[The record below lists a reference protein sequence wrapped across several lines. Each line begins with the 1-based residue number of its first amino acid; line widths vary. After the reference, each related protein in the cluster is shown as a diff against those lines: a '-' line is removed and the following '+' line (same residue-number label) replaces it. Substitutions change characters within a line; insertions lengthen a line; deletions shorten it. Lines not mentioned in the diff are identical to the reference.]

1 MVNTLKK
8 KLAIEFLIIFF
19 LIPLVVILIN
29 LFISNQKVFVF
40 LPLFLVFFLSL
51 YLLKKTPSFSFNSLK
66 KKIDWKFFFLISLV
80 FVISGFLYTMIL
92 DRNLL
97 FNLPKNYFFLWVA
110 VMIFYPIF
118 SVIPQEIIFRVLF
131 FERYS
136 CLFKNQFLYLI
147 LNSIIFAYIHLVF
160 QNFHAFFITLITSPV
175 FAHAYV
181 NKSFKT
187 CFLTHTIGGQLVFTY
202 GLGNF
207 FY

>member
-80 FVISGFLYTMIL
+80 FVISGFFYTMIL

-202 GLGNF
+202 GLGKY

>member
-80 FVISGFLYTMIL
+80 FVISGFFYTMIL

>member
-1 MVNTLKK
+1 MASTIKK
-8 KLAIEFLIIFF
+8 KLKIEFLVIYF
-19 LIPLVVILIN
+19 LIPLMVIFIN
-29 LFISNQKVFVF
+29 FFFSEQKIFVF

-51 YLLKKTPSFSFNSLK
+51 YLLKKTPSFSFDFLK
-66 KKIDWKFFFLISLV
+66 KETEWKFFFLVSLIFIV
-80 FVISGFLYTMIL
+80 SGFFYTIIL
-92 DRNLL
+92 DSNLL
-97 FNLPKNYFFLWVA
+97 FKLPKNYFFIWIA
-110 VMIFYPIF
+110 VILFYPIL

-160 QNFHAFFITLITSPV
+160 QNFHAFFITLITSPI
-175 FAHAYV
+175 FAYAYL

-187 CFLTHTIGGQLVFTY
+187 CFLTHTVGGQLVFTY
-202 GLGNF
+202 GLGEY

>member
-8 KLAIEFLIIFF
+8 KLAIEFLIIFC
-19 LIPLVVILIN
+19 LIPLGVILVNI
-29 LFISNQKVFVF
+29 FVSNQKIFVF

-80 FVISGFLYTMIL
+80 FIISGFFYTMIL

-160 QNFHAFFITLITSPV
+160 QNFHAFFITLITSPI
-175 FAHAYV
+175 FAYAYI

>member
-1 MVNTLKK
+1 MVYTLKK
-8 KLAIEFLIIFF
+8 KLKIEFFIIYF
-19 LIPLVVILIN
+19 LIPLIVISIN
-29 LFISNQKVFVF
+29 FFFSEQKIFVF

-51 YLLKKTPSFSFNSLK
+51 YLLKKTSSFSFNSFK
-66 KKIDWKFFFLISLV
+66 KKIDWNFFFLTSLFFLIS
-80 FVISGFLYTMIL
+80 GFFYTIIL
-92 DRNLL
+92 DSNLL

-110 VMIFYPIF
+110 VMLVYPFF
-118 SVIPQEIIFRVLF
+118 SVLPQEIIFRVLF

-160 QNFHAFFITLITSPV
+160 QNFHAFFITLITSPI
-175 FAHAYV
+175 FAYAYI

-202 GLGNF
+202 GLGKY

>member
-1 MVNTLKK
+1 MASTIKK
-8 KLAIEFLIIFF
+8 KLKIEFLVIYF
-19 LIPLVVILIN
+19 LIPLMVIFIN
-29 LFISNQKVFVF
+29 FFFSEQKIFVF

-51 YLLKKTPSFSFNSLK
+51 YLLKKTPSFSFDFLK
-66 KKIDWKFFFLISLV
+66 KETEWKFFFLVSLIFIV
-80 FVISGFLYTMIL
+80 SGFFYTIIL
-92 DRNLL
+92 DSNLL
-97 FNLPKNYFFLWVA
+97 FKLPKNYFFIWIA
-110 VMIFYPIF
+110 VILFYPIL

-160 QNFHAFFITLITSPV
+160 QNFHAFFITLITSPI
-175 FAHAYV
+175 FAHAYL

-187 CFLTHTIGGQLVFTY
+187 CFLTHTVGGQLVFTY
-202 GLGNF
+202 GLGEY

>member
-1 MVNTLKK
+1 MANTIKK
-8 KLAIEFLIIFF
+8 KLKIEFLIIYF
-19 LIPLVVILIN
+19 LIPSLVIFIN
-29 LFISNQKVFVF
+29 FFFSEQKIFVF

-51 YLLKKTPSFSFNSLK
+51 YLLKKTPSFSFQSFK
-66 KKIDWKFFFLISLV
+66 KKTEWKFFFLVSLI
-80 FVISGFLYTMIL
+80 FVVSGFVYTIIL
-92 DRNLL
+92 DSNLL
-97 FNLPKNYFFLWVA
+97 FNLPKNYFFIWVA
-110 VMIFYPIF
+110 VILIYPIL

-160 QNFHAFFITLITSPV
+160 QNFHAFFITLITSPI
-175 FAHAYV
+175 FAYAYL

-202 GLGNF
+202 GLGEY

>member
-1 MVNTLKK
+1 MANTIKK
-8 KLAIEFLIIFF
+8 KLKIEFLIIYF
-19 LIPLVVILIN
+19 LIPLLVIFIN
-29 LFISNQKVFVF
+29 FFFSEQKIFVF

-51 YLLKKTPSFSFNSLK
+51 YLLKKTPSFSFDFLK
-66 KKIDWKFFFLISLV
+66 KETEWKFFFLVSLIFIV
-80 FVISGFLYTMIL
+80 SGFFYTIIL
-92 DRNLL
+92 DSNLL
-97 FNLPKNYFFLWVA
+97 FNLPKNYFFIWLA
-110 VMIFYPIF
+110 VILFYPIL

-160 QNFHAFFITLITSPV
+160 QNFHAFFITLITSPI
-175 FAHAYV
+175 FAYAYL

-187 CFLTHTIGGQLVFTY
+187 CFLTHTVGGQLVFTY
-202 GLGNF
+202 GLGEY

>member
-1 MVNTLKK
+1 MASTIKK
-8 KLAIEFLIIFF
+8 KLKIEFLVIYF
-19 LIPLVVILIN
+19 LIPLMVIFIN
-29 LFISNQKVFVF
+29 FFFSEQKIFVF

-51 YLLKKTPSFSFNSLK
+51 YLLKKTPGFSFDFLK
-66 KKIDWKFFFLISLV
+66 KKTEWKFFFLVSLIFIV
-80 FVISGFLYTMIL
+80 SGFVYTIIL
-92 DRNLL
+92 DSNLL
-97 FNLPKNYFFLWVA
+97 FNFPKNYFFIWVA
-110 VMIFYPIF
+110 VILFYPIL

-160 QNFHAFFITLITSPV
+160 QNFHAFFITLITSPI
-175 FAHAYV
+175 FAYAYL

-187 CFLTHTIGGQLVFTY
+187 CFLIHTVGGQLVFTY
-202 GLGNF
+202 GLGEY

>member
-1 MVNTLKK
+1 MVDTLKK
-8 KLAIEFLIIFF
+8 KLKIEFFIIYF
-19 LIPLVVILIN
+19 LIPLIVISIK
-29 LFISNQKVFVF
+29 FFFSEQKIFVF
-40 LPLFLVFFLSL
+40 LPLFLVFFLSI

-66 KKIDWKFFFLISLV
+66 KKIDWNFFFLTSAF
-80 FVISGFLYTMIL
+80 FVISGFFYTIIL
-92 DRNLL
+92 DSNLL

-110 VMIFYPIF
+110 IILFYPIF

-160 QNFHAFFITLITSPV
+160 QNFHAFFITLITSPI
-175 FAHAYV
+175 FAYAYI

>member
-8 KLAIEFLIIFF
+8 KLVIEFLIIYC
-19 LIPLVVILIN
+19 LIPLIVISIN
-29 LFISNQKVFVF
+29 FFFSEQKIFVF

-51 YLLKKTPSFSFNSLK
+51 YLLKKTPSFSFESLK
-66 KKIDWKFFFLISLV
+66 KKTEWNFFFLISLIFIV
-80 FVISGFLYTMIL
+80 SAFSYTIIL
-92 DRNLL
+92 DSNLL

-110 VMIFYPIF
+110 VMLLYPIF

-136 CLFKNQFLYLI
+136 CLFKDQFLYLV

-160 QNFHAFFITLITSPV
+160 QNFHAFFITLITSPI
-175 FAHAYV
+175 FAYAYL

-187 CFLTHTIGGQLVFTY
+187 CLLVHTIGGQLVFTY
-202 GLGNF
+202 GLGKF

>member
-1 MVNTLKK
+1 MVDTLKK
-8 KLAIEFLIIFF
+8 KLKIEFFIIYF
-19 LIPLVVILIN
+19 LIPLIVISIN
-29 LFISNQKVFVF
+29 FFFSEQKIFVF

-51 YLLKKTPSFSFNSLK
+51 YLLKKTSSFSFNSFK
-66 KKIDWKFFFLISLV
+66 KNIDWNFFFLTSLFFLIS
-80 FVISGFLYTMIL
+80 GFFYTIIL
-92 DRNLL
+92 DSNLL
-97 FNLPKNYFFLWVA
+97 FNLPKNYFFLWVT
-110 VMIFYPIF
+110 VMLVYPFF
-118 SVIPQEIIFRVLF
+118 SVLPQEVIFRVLF

-160 QNFHAFFITLITSPV
+160 QNFHAFFITLITSPI
-175 FAHAYV
+175 FAYAYL

-202 GLGNF
+202 GLGKY

>member
-1 MVNTLKK
+1 MVYTLKK
-8 KLAIEFLIIFF
+8 KLKIEFFIIYF
-19 LIPLVVILIN
+19 LIPLIVISIK
-29 LFISNQKVFVF
+29 FFFSEQKIFVF

-51 YLLKKTPSFSFNSLK
+51 YLLKKTSSFSFNSFK
-66 KKIDWKFFFLISLV
+66 KKIDWNFFFLTSLFFLIS
-80 FVISGFLYTMIL
+80 GFFYTIIL
-92 DRNLL
+92 DSNLL

-110 VMIFYPIF
+110 VMLVYPFF
-118 SVIPQEIIFRVLF
+118 SVLPQEIIFRVLF

-160 QNFHAFFITLITSPV
+160 QNFHAFFITLITSPI
-175 FAHAYV
+175 FAYAYI

-202 GLGNF
+202 GLGKY

>member
-80 FVISGFLYTMIL
+80 FIISGFFYTMIL

-110 VMIFYPIF
+110 VIIFYPIF

-136 CLFKNQFLYLI
+136 CLFKNQFLCI
-147 LNSIIFAYIHLVF
+147 VLNSIIFAYIHLVF
-160 QNFHAFFITLITSPV
+160 HNFHAFFITLITSPI
-175 FAHAYV
+175 FAYAYV

-187 CFLTHTIGGQLVFTY
+187 CFLVHTIGGQLVFTY
-202 GLGNF
+202 GLGKY